1 MQKIAVAQMEKLI
14 QKTTIAQME
23 NIFIQIN

>member
-14 QKTTIAQME
+14 QKTIIAQME